1 MQIKLKELR
10 KKENLSLNKLKQI
23 LKDEYDISVSD
34 SQLMYYENEIRKP
47 RDERIWSALADYFG
61 VSEGYLLGYND
72 ELMTFKSGAE
82 FEEAWKKAIDRIE
95 TKERVERKLGKSVNK
110 AKLDTKTL
118 AKLENIKQRINQKY
132 GTNTHGVPAY
142 DALLA
147 GVEKNNYF
155 IHWFDMLLD
164 LDKMNGTDISDLL
177 YKYFVLDRD
186 SKRLILELIDK
197 LPQNKIENNKD

>member
-1 MQIKLKELR
+1 MKNRIKSLRQKQGKTQEELANEIGV
-10 KKENLSLNKLKQI
+10 KKLTISRWENADDVSLKQD
-23 LKDEYDISVSD
+23 KAQ
-34 SQLMYYENEIRKP
+34 QLANI
-47 RDERIWSALADYFG
+47 FG
-61 VSEGYLLGYND
+61 VSISYLLGHDD

-82 FEEAWKKAIDRIE
+82 FEEEWKKAIDRIE
-95 TKERVERKLGKSVNK
+95 TKERVEKKLGKSLNK
-110 AKLDTKTL
+110 AELDTKTL

-147 GVEKNNYF
+147 GVEENNYF